1 MLISQTLPKEHPL
14 AEGKDRF
21 HAAAR
26 PFLFTLC
33 LASLPCSQAWSA
45 ASADTSKQ
53 AIRGKDEPASTA
65 PAASTSTPVTAPT
78 PTPTQMA
85 LAPGL
90 YADIYTPKGKIT
102 GQLEFEKVPLTVIN
116 FVGLAEGTKSSNK
129 PAGTRFYDGLTFHRV
144 VTNFMIQGGDP
155 QGNGT
160 GGPGYAFADE
170 FDSTL
175 KHSTPGIFSMAN
187 SGPATNGSQFFIT
200 HVPTPHLDGRHTVF
214 GHVISGQDV
223 VNAVVVGTPIDS
235 IRIQRIGPKAKKFKA
250 DEAAFQ
256 AQMKKSAELA
266 AAKNKKADA
275 ERKKMEDATNELIK
289 KATATP
295 SGLKYIVTK
304 PGTGAKPAQGASVK
318 VHYAGR
324 LTDGKEFDNS
334 FKRGQPIDF
343 RVGTGMVIPGWD
355 EGIMLM
361 QKGEKRTLII
371 PPNLAYG
378 PDGRPPV
385 IPQNAT
391 LIFDVELVEFQ

>member
-1 MLISQTLPKEHPL
+1 MAQGTVRFQQAAKPLIP
-14 AEGKDRF
+14 
-21 HAAAR
+21 
-26 PFLFTLC
+26 TLC
-33 LASLPCSQAWSA
+33 LTAFLSLSALTVWSA
-45 ASADTSKQ
+45 EAPADTSTK
-53 AIRGKDEPASTA
+53 AVRGKDATTPSAQGAGGPKTA
-65 PAASTSTPVTAPT
+65 AAPSAGTPV
-78 PTPTQMA
+78 MGA

-90 YADIYTPKGKIT
+90 YAEFYTPKGKIIT
-102 GQLEFEKVPLTVIN
+102 QLEFEKVPLTVTN

-144 VTNFMIQGGDP
+144 VQDFMIQGGDP
-155 QGNGT
+155 QGTGT
-160 GGPGYAFADE
+160 GGPGYQFADE

-175 KHSTPGIFSMAN
+175 KHDRPGILSMAN
-187 SGPATNGSQFFIT
+187 AGPGTNGSQFFIT
-200 HVPTPHLDGRHTVF
+200 HVPTPHLDGHHTIF
-214 GHVISGQDV
+214 GHVVTGQDV
-223 VNAVVVGTPIDS
+223 VNAVVVGTTIDS
-235 IRIQRIGPKAKKFKA
+235 VRIQRVGPKAKKFKA

-256 AQMKKSAELA
+256 AQIKKNADLA
-266 AAKNKKADA
+266 AIKTKKAEA
-275 ERKKMEDATNELIK
+275 ERKKMEAATEELMK
-289 KATATP
+289 KATATA
-295 SGLKYIVTK
+295 SGLKYIITH
-304 PGTGAKPAQGASVK
+304 PGTGGKPAQGASVK

-334 FKRGQPIDF
+334 YKRGQPIDF

-391 LIFDVELVEFQ
+391 LIFDVELVDFQ

>member
-1 MLISQTLPKEHPL
+1 LDQATARSHRPNRPNV
-14 AEGKDRF
+14 
-21 HAAAR
+21 AAK
-26 PFLFTLC
+26 PWILTLC
-33 LASLPCSQAWSA
+33 LAGFSA
-45 ASADTSKQ
+45 ASVWA
-53 AIRGKDEPASTA
+53 AEA
-65 PAASTSTPVTAPT
+65 PAASAPAAATPAAPT
-78 PTPTQMA
+78 AAASAAGP

-90 YADIYTPKGKIT
+90 YAELFTPKGKIFA
-102 GQLEFEKVPLTVIN
+102 QLEFEKTPLTVTN

-144 VTNFMIQGGDP
+144 IPEFMIQGGDP
-155 QGNGT
+155 QGTGT
-160 GGPGYAFADE
+160 GGPGYQFADE
-170 FDSTL
+170 IDSTL
-175 KHSTPGIFSMAN
+175 RHDKPGILSMAN
-187 SGPATNGSQFFIT
+187 AGPGTNGSQFFIT
-200 HVPTPHLDGRHTVF
+200 HVPTPHLDGKHTVF
-214 GHVISGQDV
+214 GHVVTGQDV

-235 IRIQRIGPKAKKFKA
+235 VRIQRIGPKAKKFKA

-256 AQMKKSAELA
+256 SQIKKSADLA

-275 ERKKMEDATNELIK
+275 ERKKMEAATEELMK

-295 SGLKYIVTK
+295 SGLKYIITR
-304 PGTGAKPAQGASVK
+304 PGAGAKPAKGASVK

-334 FKRGQPIDF
+334 LKRGQPIDF

-371 PPNLAYG
+371 PSNLAYG

-391 LIFDVELVEFQ
+391 LIFDVELVDFQ

>member
-1 MLISQTLPKEHPL
+1 MAQGIV
-14 AEGKDRF
+14 RF
-21 HAAAR
+21 TDAAK
-26 PFLFTLC
+26 PMIFTLC
-33 LASLPCSQAWSA
+33 LSAFSAMTAWSA
-45 ASADTSKQ
+45 AAPADTSNK
-53 AIRGKDEPASTA
+53 AVKGKDVQGPSAK
-65 PAASTSTPVTAPT
+65 PVAAPT
-78 PTPTQMA
+78 SSTQGA

-90 YADIYTPKGKIT
+90 YAEFYTPKGKIT
-102 GQLEFEKVPLTVIN
+102 TQLEFEKTPLTVTN

-144 VTNFMIQGGDP
+144 VPDFMIQGGDP

-160 GGPGYAFADE
+160 GGPGYQFADE

-175 KHSTPGIFSMAN
+175 RHDKPGTLSMAN
-187 SGPATNGSQFFIT
+187 AGPGTNGSQFFIT
-200 HVPTPHLDGRHTVF
+200 HVPTPHLDGKHTVF

-223 VNAVVVGTPIDS
+223 VNAIVVGTPIDS
-235 IRIQRIGPKAKKFKA
+235 VRIQRVGPKAKKFKA

-256 AQMKKSAELA
+256 TQMKKNADLA
-266 AAKNKKADA
+266 AGKNKKADA
-275 ERKKMEDATNELIK
+275 ERKKMEAATNELIK

-295 SGLKYIVTK
+295 SGLKYIVTR
-304 PGTGAKPAQGASVK
+304 PGAGAKPAQGASVK

-324 LTDGKEFDNS
+324 LVDGKEFDNS
-334 FKRGQPIDF
+334 YKRGQPIDF
-343 RVGTGMVIPGWD
+343 KVGTGMVIPGWD

-378 PDGRPPV
+378 PEGRPPV

-391 LIFDVELVEFQ
+391 LIFDVELVDFQ